1 MKIIRTIG
9 EMKKYISTIKL
20 KNEQIGFVPTMGY
33 FHNGHLSLMKE
44 AKKENDV
51 VITSIFVNPLQF
63 GPNEDFE
70 TYPRDENRDIQLAK
84 KTGVQAV
91 FIPSVDELYPR
102 DPIIS
107 LQLIERT
114 DVLCGRTRPGH
125 FNGVLTVLTKLFHII
140 EPDQVYFGLKD
151 AQQAAVVEAL
161 ISDLN
166 FPIQLVGVETEREED
181 GLAKSSRNVYLSA
194 DERKEAVWLYKA
206 LERGRKLLVDGE
218 KNPAIIVKEVK
229 NALTKNTNGT
239 IDYVEMYN
247 YPDLKPVERIDQ
259 QVILAIAVYFTKARL
274 IDNMIFDESGAI
286 IRGPFS

>member
-1 MKIIRTIG
+1 MEIIRTIE

-33 FHNGHLSLMKE
+33 FHKGHLSLMKE
-44 AKKENDV
+44 AKNQCDV

-84 KTGVQAV
+84 ETGVQAV

-140 EPDQVYFGLKD
+140 EPDRVYFGLKD

-161 ISDLN
+161 ISDMN

-181 GLAKSSRNVYLSA
+181 GLAKSSRNVYLSG

-259 QVILAIAVYFTKARL
+259 QVILAIAVHFTKARL

>member
-1 MKIIRTIG
+1 
-9 EMKKYISTIKL
+9 
-20 KNEQIGFVPTMGY
+20 
-33 FHNGHLSLMKE
+33 
-44 AKKENDV
+44 
-51 VITSIFVNPLQF
+51 
-63 GPNEDFE
+63 
-70 TYPRDENRDIQLAK
+70 
-84 KTGVQAV
+84 
-91 FIPSVDELYPR
+91 
-102 DPIIS
+102 
-107 LQLIERT
+107 
-114 DVLCGRTRPGH
+114 
-125 FNGVLTVLTKLFHII
+125 HII

-259 QVILAIAVYFTKARL
+259 QVILAIAVHFTKARL